1 MKLDFSKHLE
11 AQDMIW
17 IIENEKGMSA
27 TEAVKCSV
35 NEKIYHSI
43 MDVKWASIALSLGGH
58 DDPERKWETLENPIV
73 EIDFNDNQLY
83 LIEKVRKKENVNII
97 TAIIYFLLFTMDSM
111 GYHI

>member
-43 MDVKWASIALSLGGH
+43 MDVKWASIALSLWGH

-83 LIEKVRKKENVNII
+83 LIEKVRKKKMSI
-97 TAIIYFLLFTMDSM
+97 
-111 GYHI
+111 